1 MRILIDDITEVA
13 ATRRYDED
21 PGDLNTRLA
30 QDAGAP
36 HVARH
41 LPVELTYY
49 RAGADLIFEGR
60 VEAKAAA
67 ACSRCLEEYV
77 MPLVADFRVAVPVA
91 GFPGGTGD
99 GLEAVFVG
107 RDEIDVAPIVH
118 DQLLLSLPTQIVC
131 SESCRGLCPR
141 CGANRNTTSCACV
154 EQEVSKPRLAVLHDL
169 VRSGR

>member
-1 MRILIDDITEVA
+1 MRIPIDDITEVA
-13 ATRRYDED
+13 TTRRYDED
-21 PGDLNTRLA
+21 LGDLNARLA
-30 QDAGAP
+30 QDVGAP
-36 HVARH
+36 IVDRH

-49 RAGADLIFEGR
+49 RAGADLIFAGQAA
-60 VEAKAAA
+60 AKAVA

-77 MPLVADFRVAVPVA
+77 VPLVAEFRVALPITGA
-91 GFPGGTGD
+91 PGGSDD

-118 DQLLLSLPTQIVC
+118 DHLLLSLPTQLVC

-154 EQEVSKPRLAVLHDL
+154 EQEVSRPRLAVLHDL